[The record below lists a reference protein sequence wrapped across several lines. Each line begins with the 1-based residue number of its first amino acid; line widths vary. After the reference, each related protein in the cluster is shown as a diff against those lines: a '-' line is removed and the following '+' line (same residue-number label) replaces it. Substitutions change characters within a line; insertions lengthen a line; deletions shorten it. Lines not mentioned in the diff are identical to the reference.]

1 MPKIKLLI
9 AEDQA
14 MVLGALSALLTMT
27 GHFDVVFE
35 VSNGDD
41 AFAQVKNNAVDIVLT
56 DIEMPGR
63 TGLELAADIFK
74 RLEAPPKVVLLSTF
88 SRQGYAQRARDLGV
102 QGYLL
107 KEAPSDDLARSLKK
121 IMRGQIIYDP
131 SLDVAKTANFD
142 PLQDRERI
150 ILRLAEQGITT
161 AEIAKLVS
169 RSEGTVR
176 NALSEV
182 IKKLAVTNRTEAI
195 RLARDKGWL

>member
-1 MPKIKLLI
+1 MSKIKLLI

-14 MVLGALSALLTMT
+14 MVRGALSALLSMT

-41 AFAQVKNNAVDIVLT
+41 AFEQVKKNAVDIVVT

-74 RLEAPPKVVLLSTF
+74 RIETPPKVVLLSTF
-88 SRQGYAQRARDLGV
+88 SRQGYAQRARELGV

-121 IMRGQIIYDP
+121 VMRGQIIYDP
-131 SLDVAKTANFD
+131 SLEVAQAANFD

-150 ILRLAEQGITT
+150 ILRLAEQGIST
-161 AEIAKLVS
+161 AEIAKAVS

-176 NALSEV
+176 NVLSEV

>member
-14 MVLGALSALLTMT
+14 MVRGALSALLNMT
-27 GHFDVVFE
+27 GHFDVVIE
-35 VSNGDD
+35 ARNGDE
-41 AFAQVKNNAVDIVLT
+41 AFELVKNNSVDIVLT

-74 RLEAPPKVVLLSTF
+74 RIEMPPKVVLLSTF
-88 SRQGYAQRARDLGV
+88 SRQGYAQRARELGV

-107 KEAPSDDLARSLKK
+107 KEAPSDDLALSLKK
-121 IMRGQIIYDP
+121 VMRGHIIYDP
-131 SLDVAKTANFD
+131 SLESEPKTHFD

-150 ILRLAEQGITT
+150 ILRLAEQGVST
-161 AEIAKLVS
+161 AEIAKVVS

-176 NALSEV
+176 NALSDV
-182 IKKLAVTNRTEAI
+182 IKKLAVSNRTEAI

>member
-14 MVLGALSALLTMT
+14 MVRGALSALLKMT
-27 GHFDVVFE
+27 GHFDVLFE
-35 VSNGDD
+35 VSSGDE
-41 AFAQVKNNAVDIVLT
+41 AFEIVKANQVDIVLT

-74 RLEAPPKVVLLSTF
+74 RISTPPKVVLLSTF
-88 SRQGYAQRARDLGV
+88 SRQGYAQRAREIGV

-121 IMRGQIIYDP
+121 VMRGQRIYDP
-131 SLDVAKTANFD
+131 SLEYNREQSID
-142 PLQDRERI
+142 PLQDRERR
-150 ILRLAEQGITT
+150 ILRLAEQGVST
-161 AEIAKLVS
+161 AEMAKAVC

-176 NALSEV
+176 NVLSDV
-182 IKKLAVTNRTEAI
+182 IKKLEVTNRTEAI